1 MYVYMK
7 MNYETTIN
15 KILDYKKLA
24 DILGILLIMTLL
36 CSLARQ
42 NTLYYQTMNALPR
55 EQRQFGDIQEE
66 SDWATKINM
75 GDGLHQK
82 AVSENKQIFLYP
94 ELPLMNLPLIGFEQ
108 EQNIS
113 RRPLTIMEIPAFNA
127 EPAMES
133 PSPTDITENPAIISP
148 ELPIVAIE
156 PVITSPNPAIS
167 AETSATNF
175 PKPIIDSTKPEI
187 NSSEQKI
194 IADDPTNLPP
204 NPPVP
209 RIDTVII
216 TPNSPAIAD
225 DSTIDSQKPP
235 TITDDS
241 MIKSPKLPAIT
252 DDSAIDPANPPTT
265 TDDSAINPP
274 NPPAITDDS
283 VINPPNPPTTT
294 DDSVINPPNPP
305 AITDEPATDSPI
317 PPTVT
322 KDSDNN
328 SDISDIDDEIS
339 PKEDIDNTTSLCNGF
354 LCNSS
359 GVIIG
364 CQGIVVIDGVI
375 SFPSSGICTGIAAN
389 ALTSLG
395 AQVYEIYIPANITAI
410 EEGAFNGLTELFYI
424 EVHPDNPVYA
434 SNEGRLYEK

>member
-1 MYVYMK
+1 MCQNVTTHTIDFFSSGFYNKLMYVYMK
-7 MNYETTIN
+7 MNYETTTNRI
-15 KILDYKKLA
+15 IDYKKLA

-55 EQRQFGDIQEE
+55 EQRQFGDIQEK

-113 RRPLTIMEIPAFNA
+113 HRPLTIMEIPTFNA

-133 PSPTDITENPAIISP
+133 PSPADITGNPAIISP

-167 AETSATNF
+167 AETSATTF

-241 MIKSPKLPAIT
+241 A
-252 DDSAIDPANPPTT
+252 
-265 TDDSAINPP
+265 
-274 NPPAITDDS
+274 
-283 VINPPNPPTTT
+283 
-294 DDSVINPPNPP
+294 INPPNPP

-328 SDISDIDDEIS
+328 SDISDTDDEIS